1 MQPGHRW
8 ELQMESIPYTAA
20 GVTHHP
26 LLWSC
31 RRLGGLQA
39 LLLSYAH
46 SPFKKKKK
54 IYLCF
59 YCISFTDMLI
69 YFTLVFKRNLN

>member
-46 SPFKKKKK
+46 FPLKKKKFTCVFTASLLL
-54 IYLCF
+54 IC
-59 YCISFTDMLI
+59 SFILPWFLKEI
-69 YFTLVFKRNLN
+69 